1 MSAFLS
7 VDAISKT
14 FTVGKQT
21 LSALGRISIE
31 IERTEFVAVLG
42 PSGCGKSTLLQIIA
56 GLIPPTSGRV
66 MLDGKAVTAPPRD
79 MVYLFQQYNKSLFPW
94 RTVLDNVAFPLE
106 IQGNSSGRSV
116 RQRCLEYI
124 AMVGLSGS
132 EDQYPWQLSGG
143 MQQRAAIARALA
155 AEPSVLLMDE
165 PFSAVDALTK
175 LELQTLLLDIWAK
188 HRLTVV
194 LVTHD
199 VDEAVFMADRVAML
213 SARPST
219 IASVTD
225 IALPRPR
232 DTIATRE
239 SASFLSLRHGLLDTL
254 LKKDRPAPTPDEVRV
269 TMDGAAHG

>member
-254 LKKDRPAPTPDEVRV
+254 LKKDRPGPTPDEVRV